1 MDILK
6 KRENKEDD
14 PNETN
19 FLPVYIYN
27 KEIRGGCGGYMK
39 GECYNFFFLKQKR
52 RKKRRHPKPLMTFF
66 R

>member
-1 MDILK
+1 VCFKAAYNTSGRKEGDSKMDILK

-27 KEIRGGCGGYMK
+27 KEIRGG
-39 GECYNFFFLKQKR
+39 
-52 RKKRRHPKPLMTFF
+52 
-66 R
+66 